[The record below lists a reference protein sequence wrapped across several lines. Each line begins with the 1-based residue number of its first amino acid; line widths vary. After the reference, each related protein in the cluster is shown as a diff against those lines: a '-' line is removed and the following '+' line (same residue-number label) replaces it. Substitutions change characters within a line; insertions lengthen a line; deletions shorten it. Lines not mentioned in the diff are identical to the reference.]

1 MQGPLHD
8 HVTTTYGLQDDSILN
23 SSKFFHVTEGLVPDI
38 MHDILEG
45 SLQYEVKE
53 LLKHFIYTENFFSL
67 DQLNKKINEFP
78 YILSDEATRPSMI
91 APNVLASADHSVN
104 QKGWFIHTGIQCMQ
118 TILIYFDNIQ
128 LLKCG
133 VWQGYYL

>member
-1 MQGPLHD
+1 
-8 HVTTTYGLQDDSILN
+8 
-23 SSKFFHVTEGLVPDI
+23 

-45 SLQYEVKE
+45 SLQYVVKE
-53 LLKHFIYTENFFSL
+53 LLKHFIYTENFFFL

-78 YILSDEATRPSMI
+78 YILSDKATRPSMI
-91 APNVLASADHSVN
+91 APNVLASADHSVK

-133 VWQGYYL
+133 VWQGHYL